1 MRESEA
7 AELLIKCAA
16 FDQRTI
22 GEADALAWAEVLD
35 DLRLPDA
42 LAAVSAHYVASRDRI
57 TVFDVRAGVKGIRE
71 ARLAEAPEPIPPHE
85 LVDDPDAYRAWMRQ
99 ARSRIAD
106 GDELVQP
113 ALGHRVLP
121 DLTRVF
127 KSVPRPRYSS

>member
-35 DLRLPDA
+35 DLRLSDA

-71 ARLAEAPEPIPPHE
+71 TRLAEASEPIPPHE
-85 LVDDPDAYRAWMRQ
+85 LVDDPDAYLEWMRY
-99 ARSRIAD
+99 ARARIAD
-106 GDELVQP
+106 GDHVEQP
-113 ALGHRVLP
+113 ALGHRMLP

-127 KSVPRPRYSS
+127 PSMPRPRYSS